1 VGFIHKKEEQI
12 QKRLVE
18 IEEKLAMYEQE
29 IGIYK
34 KEQTKLKK
42 EMRFFESMLLEEYH
56 LLLQL
61 LEKDKTGIR
70 LHHLP

>member
-1 VGFIHKKEEQI
+1 MGAIQKKEEQL
-12 QKRLVE
+12 QKRLLE
-18 IEEKLAMYEQE
+18 IEEKLACYEQE
-29 IGIYK
+29 IGSYK
-34 KEQTKLKK
+34 SEQTKLKK

>member
-1 VGFIHKKEEQI
+1 MGTISKKEERL
-12 QKRLVE
+12 QKRLLE
-18 IEEKLAMYEQE
+18 IEEKLAQYEQE
-29 IGIYK
+29 ISNNRR
-34 KEQTKLKK
+34 EQNKLKS

>member
-1 VGFIHKKEEQI
+1 MGAIQKKEEQL
-12 QKRLVE
+12 QKRLLE
-18 IEEKLAMYEQE
+18 IEEKLAYYEHE
-29 IGIYK
+29 LGMYK

-70 LHHLP
+70 LHHI

>member
-1 VGFIHKKEEQI
+1 VGAIQKKEEQL
-12 QKRLVE
+12 QKRLLE
-18 IEEKLAMYEQE
+18 IEEKLANYELE
-29 IGIYK
+29 MRSYK
-34 KEQTKLKK
+34 SEHNKLKK

>member
-1 VGFIHKKEEQI
+1 VGAIQKEEKQL
-12 QKRLVE
+12 QKRLLE
-18 IEEKLAMYEQE
+18 IEEKLAYCEQE
-29 IGIYK
+29 LCKYK
-34 KEQTKLKK
+34 SEQTRMRK

-70 LHHLP
+70 LHHI

>member
-1 VGFIHKKEEQI
+1 VGAISYKEEQL
-12 QKRLVE
+12 QKRLSE
-18 IEEKLAMYEQE
+18 IEKKLACYELE
-29 IGIYK
+29 LGIYK
-34 KEQTKLKK
+34 SEQTKLKK

-70 LHHLP
+70 LHNIP

>member
-1 VGFIHKKEEQI
+1 MGAISKKEEQL
-12 QKRLVE
+12 QKRLLE
-18 IEEKLAMYEQE
+18 IEEKLAYYEQE
-29 IGIYK
+29 FGNYK
-34 KEQTKLKK
+34 DEQNKLKK

-70 LHHLP
+70 LHRLP

>member
-1 VGFIHKKEEQI
+1 MEAIQKKEEQL
-12 QKRLVE
+12 QKRLFE
-18 IEEKLAMYEQE
+18 IEKKLAYYEQE
-29 IGIYK
+29 LGMYK

-70 LHHLP
+70 LHHI

>member
-1 VGFIHKKEEQI
+1 MGAISYKEEQL
-12 QKRLVE
+12 QRRLLE
-18 IEEKLAMYEQE
+18 IEEKLACYEQE
-29 IGIYK
+29 MSMYK
-34 KEQTKLKK
+34 SEQTKLKK

-70 LHHLP
+70 LHNIP

>member
-1 VGFIHKKEEQI
+1 VGAIQKEEEQL
-12 QKRLVE
+12 QKRLIE
-18 IEEKLAMYEQE
+18 IEEKLASCEQE
-29 IGIYK
+29 LSIYK
-34 KEQTKLKK
+34 SEQSKLKK

-70 LHHLP
+70 LHQLP